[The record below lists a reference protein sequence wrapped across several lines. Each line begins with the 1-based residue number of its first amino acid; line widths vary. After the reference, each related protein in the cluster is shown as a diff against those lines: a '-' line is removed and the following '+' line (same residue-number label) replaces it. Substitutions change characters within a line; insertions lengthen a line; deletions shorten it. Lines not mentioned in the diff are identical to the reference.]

1 MKIDYCLIL
10 AAGFGTRMGVIGQKL
25 PKVLWPIF
33 EKNLLHLQI
42 LYAKKLGIKKI
53 FINLHHQKDQI
64 KTFLTSLND
73 ESVILLE
80 EDPEILDIGGGVH
93 NLARHPAVNYQ
104 GNLLI
109 LNSDQF
115 LLFSKDQFEQ
125 GVDLASRYGAC
136 LFAISVHKSGKY
148 NQTIIDQDG
157 FLEKIV
163 PEKNV
168 VEENFWTYS
177 GISIVEL
184 GSLEKSSGASK
195 FFETVA
201 PFQKR
206 KVPNVK
212 LTQISYWDFGTLQRY
227 HASMFDI
234 LNRLEKNTADDF
246 IEFLIAI
253 DGLKLSKVKKNSYFS
268 DHEGVINLSA
278 QKISASNGSIIL
290 SKTTLN
296 LPADKS
302 VVVFE
307 EVLVEL
313 T

>member
-10 AAGFGTRMGVIGQKL
+10 AAGFGTRMGAIGQKL

-64 KTFLTSLND
+64 KAFLQSLND
-73 ESVILLE
+73 ESIILLE

-93 NLARHPAVNYQ
+93 NLARHSVVNYY
-104 GNLLI
+104 GKLLI

-115 LLFSKDQFEQ
+115 LLFSKDQFEK
-125 GVDLASRYGAC
+125 GLELALQYGTC
-136 LFAISVHKSGKY
+136 LFAINVNKSGKY
-148 NQTIIDQDG
+148 NQTIIDSNG

-163 PEKNV
+163 PEKSV

-177 GISIVEL
+177 GISIIDL
-184 GSLEKSSGASK
+184 GSLIKSSGPSK

-201 PFQKR
+201 PYQSK

-212 LTQISYWDFGTLQRY
+212 LSHISYWDFGTLQRY
-227 HASMFDI
+227 YSSMFEI
-234 LNRLEKNTADDF
+234 LNRIEKNEIDAF
-246 IEFLIAI
+246 IQFLIDI
-253 DGLKLSKVKKNSYFS
+253 DGLDRSKINLKSYS
-268 DHEGVINLSA
+268 SGKEGVINLSSERIEA
-278 QKISASNGSIIL
+278 APGSILL
-290 SKTTLN
+290 SKTSLEI
-296 LPADKS
+296 PKDKS
-302 VVVFE
+302 VVIYE
-307 EVLVEL
+307 DVLVEYA
-313 T
+313 